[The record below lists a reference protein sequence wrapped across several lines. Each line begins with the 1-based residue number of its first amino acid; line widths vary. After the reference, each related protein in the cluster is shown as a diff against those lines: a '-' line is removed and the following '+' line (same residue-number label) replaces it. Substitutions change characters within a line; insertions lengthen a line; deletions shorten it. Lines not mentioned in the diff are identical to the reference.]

1 MSRHIRNVM
10 DDQTRNSPDNRIRK
24 TQPPRLSLPAPVPTA
39 GTKAYQNE
47 RRYCLELDDRKKANF
62 ELYQSSKHSN
72 KIVKHLPIKLDIEN
86 VSRCNFRCVMCAVT
100 DWDKS
105 QRADDMSLDDFKRLV
120 DENYGLVEI
129 KLQGL
134 GEPTMQGDDYFEMIK
149 YARERHIWVRTV
161 TNGSLLHLNDNI
173 KKIVEAGSNEIQIS
187 IDGATS
193 EVFEAVRRGSN
204 FERVIDNCREL
215 NQYCQDAGVE
225 ITKMAAVVQR
235 LNRHQLPD
243 LIKLAA
249 DLGFRNLVFG
259 YNLIGWGDPAL
270 LIRNQLLT
278 PPNLVSDIITDQLV
292 LKGREFDVQIGFWI
306 SNHKYSTLSRET
318 ICPWPFER
326 ALISSDNR
334 IVPCCMITN
343 PDFFEFGRDSTDS
356 LAEIWRG
363 EEYQEFRRQHTEGDI
378 PVICRN
384 CYDGT

>member
-86 VSRCNFRCVMCAVT
+86 VSRCNFRCVMCAVS

-204 FERVIDNCREL
+204 FELVIDNCREL
-215 NQYCQDAGVE
+215 NQYCQD
-225 ITKMAAVVQR
+225 
-235 LNRHQLPD
+235 D
-243 LIKLAA
+243 
-249 DLGFRNLVFG
+249 
-259 YNLIGWGDPAL
+259 
-270 LIRNQLLT
+270 
-278 PPNLVSDIITDQLV
+278 VS
-292 LKGREFDVQIGFWI
+292 
-306 SNHKYSTLSRET
+306 
-318 ICPWPFER
+318 
-326 ALISSDNR
+326 
-334 IVPCCMITN
+334 
-343 PDFFEFGRDSTDS
+343 
-356 LAEIWRG
+356 
-363 EEYQEFRRQHTEGDI
+363 
-378 PVICRN
+378 
-384 CYDGT
+384 